1 MAMRGAAGAA
11 CPEPA
16 RPGRDQV
23 LGTARRRTARRLRGL
38 ARHMLAQTERSL
50 ATGKRQAYYEIGAAA
65 PQSLALS
72 AAPSPRVTQ
81 RDDRRC
87 LAARALSETLC
98 DEPNAARCRA
108 TVRPAW

>member
-1 MAMRGAAGAA
+1 MRGTVRAGAA
-11 CPEPA
+11 CPEPG
-16 RPGRDQV
+16 RPGRD
-23 LGTARRRTARRLRGL
+23 LGPARRRAARRLRGL

-50 ATGKRQAYYEIGAAA
+50 ATGKRQEAYYEIGAAA

>member
-1 MAMRGAAGAA
+1 MRGAATAGAGAA
-11 CPEPA
+11 CPAPA
-16 RPGRDQV
+16 RRGRD
-23 LGTARRRTARRLRGL
+23 LGPARRRTARRLRGL

-72 AAPSPRVTQ
+72 SAPSPRVTQ